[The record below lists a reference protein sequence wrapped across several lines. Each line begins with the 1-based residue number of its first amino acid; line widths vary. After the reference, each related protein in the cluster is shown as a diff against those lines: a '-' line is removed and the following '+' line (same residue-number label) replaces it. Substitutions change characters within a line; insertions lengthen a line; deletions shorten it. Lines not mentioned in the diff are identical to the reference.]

1 MDAEMSSRISAQP
14 GAGAG
19 GDVPER
25 SPAAAGASEQE
36 AERLAAALAA
46 NNRRIPVEQLADD
59 LDGLAGLDERQAGHL
74 ELLTYGLTAQGEPT
88 PQFVPDRDSN
98 QTLRW
103 VLGQGIPAVAYLLVA
118 ALFGLVPA
126 VAVPLI
132 MRIFVD
138 RYLVAGDLQWGLP
151 VLIVLLG
158 SSVVAT
164 VLVALQYAA
173 TRRFALRLSRSNY
186 VGFSWHTLRMP
197 IPALQRLG
205 AGVLIARSN
214 AGQRLAISGGM
225 MLPLAMVNV
234 VNALAFSGILL
245 ALSPLLCV
253 LALLVIA
260 ATVGVSF
267 VVLRWRNRLQRDT
280 DDSRS
285 ELFGAT
291 AGVIDSIESIKAAAW
306 EQHAFARW
314 SQVRSGYARAVSRL
328 GVANQWMALIPAIAV
343 SVALGMVLA
352 AGSWMV
358 VRGEITL
365 GSLVASQSFTAMLL
379 NSFSMLIYIGVL
391 KQMTVS
397 AADQVNEV
405 MAEPLDPEVLAEQVN
420 GTARAGLTSSARL
433 RGEVQLRGISF
444 GYDRST
450 PALIDNLDL
459 RIEPGSRVALVGR
472 SGSGKTTIAKL
483 VVGELRPWSGQVL
496 LDGVP
501 RLQLARD
508 QVTSSVSYVPQQSVL
523 FPGTIWD
530 NLALWDEQISEE
542 QLRRAAA
549 DACIEDTI
557 LARPGGLQATI
568 QHQDSGFSGG
578 EMQRLSLARALVA
591 EPTVLIL
598 DEATSALDPVVEA
611 QVDAN
616 IRRRGITCLVV
627 AHRLSTV
634 RDADEILVIDGGAV
648 VQRGPYEQIK
658 DHGLFA
664 KLIHG

>member
-1 MDAEMSSRISAQP
+1 MDAAVSSHLAAEPGGAAAP
-14 GAGAG
+14 GAATPGAT
-19 GDVPER
+19 R
-25 SPAAAGASEQE
+25 QE
-36 AERLAAALAA
+36 AERVAATLAAH
-46 NNRRIPVEQLADD
+46 NRSIPTAQVAHE
-59 LDGLAGLDERQAGHL
+59 LDGLAGLSEQQAGQL
-74 ELLTYGLTAQGEPT
+74 ELLSYGLTADGEPT
-88 PQFVPDRDSN
+88 PQFVPDRDSG

-103 VLGQGIPAVAYLLVA
+103 VLGQGIPAMVYLLTA
-118 ALFGLVPA
+118 AVFALVPA
-126 VAVPLI
+126 IAVPLI

-138 RYLVAGDLQWGLP
+138 RYLVAGDLQWGVP
-151 VLIVLLG
+151 VLVVLVG
-158 SSVVAT
+158 STVLAT
-164 VLVALQYAA
+164 VLVVLQYAA
-173 TRRFALRLSRSNY
+173 TRRFALQLSRTNY
-186 VGFSWHTLRMP
+186 VGFSWHALRLP

-214 AGQRLAISGGM
+214 AGQRLAVFGGM

-234 VNALAFSGILL
+234 VNAIAFTVMLL
-245 ALSPLLCV
+245 VLSPLLGG

-260 ATVGVSF
+260 ATAGVSL
-267 VVLRWRNRLQRDT
+267 VVLRWRARLQRDT

-291 AGVIDSIESIKAAAW
+291 AGVINSIESIKAAAW
-306 EQHAFARW
+306 EQYAFARW
-314 SQVRSGYARAVSRL
+314 AQVRSGYARAVSRL
-328 GVANQWMALIPAIAV
+328 GVANQWMALIPATAV
-343 SVALGMVLA
+343 SVALGTVLA

-379 NSFSMLIYIGVL
+379 TAFSMLIYIGVL
-391 KQMTVS
+391 TQMTVS
-397 AADQVNEV
+397 ASDQVNEV
-405 MAEPLDPEVLAEQVN
+405 MAEPVDPEVIAEQVN
-420 GTARAGLTSSARL
+420 GTALARTDSPMKPVAPL
-433 RGEVQLRGISF
+433 RGEVELRGVSF
-444 GYDRST
+444 GYDRTAS
-450 PALIDNLDL
+450 PLIDNLHL

-472 SGSGKTTIAKL
+472 SGSGKTTIAKI
-483 VVGELRPWSGQVL
+483 VVGELRPWAGAVL
-496 LDGVP
+496 LDGTP
-501 RLQLARD
+501 RLQLSRE

-530 NLALWDEQISEE
+530 NLALWDEHVTEQ
-542 QLRRAAA
+542 QLRQAAA

-557 LARPGGLQATI
+557 LARPGGFQATI
-568 QHQDSGFSGG
+568 HNQDSGFSGG

-591 EPTVLIL
+591 DPTVLIL

-616 IRRRGITCLVV
+616 IRRRGITCLIV

-664 KLIHG
+664 ELIHG